1 MDSVIAVIQE
11 VAANHLL
18 VAVLLGMSRVYMLNE
33 VMCYIVLY
41 MYYIGNTL
49 TSFYIYIYNSRYICI
64 YAHVY
69 IQLHMDIYIC
79 VCVYALVCICMYTY
93 TYIHTY
99 IPYLN
104 MYIYIHI
111 HMHKQIREKAQ
122 TKQMCMCIYI
132 YLYNEFVYIYRYVIY
147 IYICVRATTQPLAA
161 PARCRRPR
169 TCASE
174 NPRTTSSPRLSCEL
188 STILKQEF
196 LQRSLSGGSPQ

>member
-79 VCVYALVCICMYTY
+79 VCVCIGMYMY
-93 TYIHTY
+93 VYIYIHTY
-99 IPYLN
+99 RI
-104 MYIYIHI
+104 
-111 HMHKQIREKAQ
+111 
-122 TKQMCMCIYI
+122 
-132 YLYNEFVYIYRYVIY
+132 
-147 IYICVRATTQPLAA
+147 
-161 PARCRRPR
+161 
-169 TCASE
+169 
-174 NPRTTSSPRLSCEL
+174 
-188 STILKQEF
+188 
-196 LQRSLSGGSPQ
+196 